1 MDLRLVD
8 ELRHEERAI
17 LDALRAT
24 APFRRL
30 EALRQV
36 LSQYDAEPPVGATLD
51 AMLPDGMPAGAVAA
65 ASQAG
70 VIALPGPRIDV
81 A

>member
-1 MDLRLVD
+1 M
-8 ELRHEERAI
+8 

-24 APFRRL
+24 ATFQRL

-36 LSQYDAEPPVGATLD
+36 LSHYDSEPPVGATLD
-51 AMLPDGMPAGAVAA
+51 ALLPDGMSAALAA

-70 VIALPGPRIDV
+70 VIALPGPRVDV